1 MTQPPSPDQSPYVR
15 NSIRNSTVTG
25 PVFQAGSVHGGLH
38 YHNYNVTAPAPQ
50 PVTPAYVVQLGPVRQ
65 RSRVWP
71 YVGKWF
77 LALLPSLICSAAIAA
92 VADAIVAGANIAV
105 RLLIDVAILALGG
118 AVIVFWSGVSGRRV
132 ADLLHLVLGK
142 ATPSAL
148 VALST
153 STLAVLTG
161 CASALWLFGFV
172 SELVADPGD
181 PRSRGA
187 NGALVF
193 LAFFAVLTGRL
204 IALRRR
210 RSNSPVD
217 PAPTL

>member
-1 MTQPPSPDQSPYVR
+1 VTQPPSPDQSPDVR
-15 NSIRNSTVTG
+15 NSIKNSTVTG
-25 PVFQAGSVHGGLH
+25 PILQAGSVHGGLH
-38 YHNYNVTAPAPQ
+38 YYNVTAPAPQ
-50 PVTPAYVVQLGPVRQ
+50 PVVAYVVQPGPVRR

-71 YVGKWF
+71 YIGKWF

-92 VADAIVAGANIAV
+92 VADAIAAGTNIAV

-172 SELVADPGD
+172 SELFADPND
-181 PRSRGA
+181 PRGRGA

-193 LAFFAVLTGRL
+193 LVFFAVLTGRL

-210 RSNSPVD
+210 RFNSPVD
-217 PAPTL
+217 PAQTR